1 MIATLSFFVL
11 CALTMVLAALPFV
24 PAIVEARRKTDA
36 TPLSI
41 ALDHDGNIRHFA
53 RRFRDYLQAQLS
65 GSKTEGFAG
74 DLSLMGHLQDG
85 TPFVKAKGD
94 VDPVLPPY
102 GEEERLS
109 QRILIASASL
119 SLPDRTA
126 FTQEV
131 YAVEPLFGGTGDIY
145 RAVLGEKDIFLARG
159 SMVLRWLHTEGK
171 VQVARESVLY
181 GRTSSEQLIR
191 LAETCRFERLNAPC
205 IEFGT
210 IAPAPAAEDA
220 PHVGEVAP
228 ASPSANAAPEPGA
241 TLSQPWGPPATAD
254 VAGRR
259 WRVRGDV
266 AIPAGSRFDGDLVV
280 TGRLH
285 VGAGTQITG
294 SLKTHQAMHLDDRTH
309 VTGSVVSA
317 RGLTLGAGCRITGPV
332 VAEQE
337 ITIHPGVLLGT
348 AAQPTTV
355 SAPHIRVA
363 SGVVAHGTVWARDGG
378 EVVGGEGVL
387 PGTPAGTHHS
397 RGEP

>member
-1 MIATLSFFVL
+1 MIAALWFLLLSGLTL
-11 CALTMVLAALPFV
+11 ALALLPFV
-24 PAIVEARRKTDA
+24 PAIVEARRQTDA
-36 TPLSI
+36 TPLRI
-41 ALDHDGNIRHFA
+41 ALDNDGNIRHFA

-65 GSKTEGFAG
+65 GSTTVGFAG

-102 GEEERLS
+102 GQEERLS
-109 QRILIASASL
+109 QKILIASASL

-131 YAVEPLFGGTGDIY
+131 YAVEPLFGGAGDIY
-145 RAVLGEKDIFLARG
+145 RAVLGEKDVFLARG

-181 GRTSSEQLIR
+181 GRASSEQIIR

-210 IAPAPAAEDA
+210 VAPAPAPEDEDR
-220 PHVGEVAP
+220 PHEPWQP
-228 ASPSANAAPEPGA
+228 AN
-241 TLSQPWGPPATAD
+241 AD

-266 AIPAGSRFDGDLVV
+266 EIPAGSRFDGDLVV
-280 TGRLH
+280 TGRLR
-285 VGAGTQITG
+285 VGTGARITG
-294 SLKTHQAMHLDDRTH
+294 SLKSHKDMHLDTGAS
-309 VTGSVVSA
+309 VVGSVVSA
-317 RGLTLGAGCRITGPV
+317 RGLSIGAGCHIAGPV

-337 ITIHPGVLLGT
+337 VVIHTGAQLGT
-348 AAQPTTV
+348 EAHPTTV
-355 SAPHIRVA
+355 SAPHIRA
-363 SGVVAHGTVWARDGG
+363 TAGVGAHGTVWARDGG
-378 EVVGGEGVL
+378 EVV
-387 PGTPAGTHHS
+387 AA
-397 RGEP
+397 